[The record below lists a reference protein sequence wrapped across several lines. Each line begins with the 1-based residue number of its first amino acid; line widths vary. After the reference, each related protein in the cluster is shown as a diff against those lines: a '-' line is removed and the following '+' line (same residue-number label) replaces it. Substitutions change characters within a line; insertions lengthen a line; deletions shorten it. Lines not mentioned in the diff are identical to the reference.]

1 MAISQTE
8 KFLGSAFKIF
18 CFTPAKLFETVSS
31 ITLALPVR
39 PGELMSGCGTSTVIT
54 AGIEER
60 LGASIFYFTPYS
72 LKK

>member
-1 MAISQTE
+1 
-8 KFLGSAFKIF
+8 
-18 CFTPAKLFETVSS
+18 
-31 ITLALPVR
+31 
-39 PGELMSGCGTSTVIT
+39 MSGCGTSTVIT